1 MQATNLTSTTQSIFS
16 DQAAIFVSLE
26 LLCSNASG
34 TATTVHP
41 ANHGWSRIVE
51 LMRNVGDRASRR
63 RFANSYTRV
72 GYRISVCTP
81 GAASLLVRASTS
93 SATQFH
99 RRFPDRGPASKIA
112 HQQMILSPLSNARD
126 LRCSA
131 KRGELVALPGQSPTG
146 RPTFLSRSR

>member
-1 MQATNLTSTTQSIFS
+1 MSFDHRPTQTTIRT
-16 DQAAIFVSLE
+16 DLGAIFISME
-26 LLCSNASG
+26 LLCSNTSG
-34 TATTVHP
+34 MATTVHP
-41 ANHGWSRIVE
+41 APNNGWSRIVE
-51 LMRNVGDRASRR
+51 LMRKVGDRAARR

-112 HQQMILSPLSNARD
+112 HQQMIDLVSPFECAR
-126 LRCSA
+126 SA
-131 KRGELVALPGQSPTG
+131 VLG
-146 RPTFLSRSR
+146 

>member
-1 MQATNLTSTTQSIFS
+1 MQATDPTFTTRSNSS
-16 DQAAIFVSLE
+16 DQAAIVVSLE

-81 GAASLLVRASTS
+81 GAASILVRASTS

-112 HQQMILSPLSNARD
+112 HQQMIDLVSPFECAR
-126 LRCSA
+126 SA
-131 KRGELVALPGQSPTG
+131 VLG
-146 RPTFLSRSR
+146 